1 MASERVVKGYEPAG
15 LFGFFEDISAI
26 PRGSGKEA
34 GIANY
39 LVRFAEERGLCGVR
53 DKAGNVFIKRPA
65 SPGREDEPAVLLQ
78 AHTDMVCVKSTGS
91 EHDFLKDPLELFVE
105 DGMLGARG
113 TTLGGDNGVGVAA
126 MLELLD
132 GDYSRPPL
140 ECLFT
145 TEEETGMGGAFSF
158 DCSLVTARRLIN
170 LDSSSEGT
178 ATAGCAGGMR
188 YSVSLSYE
196 RVPAADKAITIEI
209 SGLAGGH
216 SGVEIDKYRGNAINI
231 AGRMLTVLY
240 ERDPFCLV
248 TISGGAKDNA
258 IPTECTVA
266 IAVRDPAEATAVL
279 LEQEAVIRSE
289 LPDEDNGFKLRVSK
303 PKKAGDTLTF
313 ADTSRVISMLTL
325 FPHGPQAFSR
335 DMPGL
340 VETSANLGVVYD
352 NGSEITAQFLLRSS
366 IESRLDE
373 LSLYF
378 SRLAK
383 FIGLKAE
390 WHNRYPGWRYNPD
403 SELQAKYIAAY
414 NSLDGRR
421 RDAEVECTHAG
432 LECGIFVGAIPG
444 LDAISVGPD
453 IYDIHTTAER
463 ADLRSCERFF
473 RLILKMLQ

>member
-1 MASERVVKGYEPAG
+1 MSERVVKGYEPYG

-26 PRGSGKEA
+26 PRGSGNGA
-34 GIANY
+34 GIADY
-39 LVRFAEERGLCGVR
+39 LARFAAEHGLWCVR
-53 DKAGNVFIKRPA
+53 DKANNVFIKRPA

-78 AHTDMVCVKSTGS
+78 AHTDMVCVKAPGS
-91 EHDFLKDPLELFVE
+91 EHDFSKDPLELFVE

-188 YSVSLSYE
+188 YNVSLSYE
-196 RVPAADKAITIEI
+196 RVPAADKAIALEI

-216 SGVEIDKYRGNAINI
+216 SGVEIDKYRGNAVNI

-258 IPTECTVA
+258 IPTECTA
-266 IAVRDPAEATAVL
+266 TIAVRDPAEATAVL

-289 LPDEDNGFKLRVSK
+289 LPDEDKGFMLRVSK

-340 VETSANLGVVYD
+340 VETSANLGVVFD

-444 LDAISVGPD
+444 LDAISIGPD